1 MHRLPLSLAAL
12 GLLALSLTGC
22 CCSHLCGGG
31 GYGAGYAP
39 ACPQPCSPCGP
50 TYGASYGAAP
60 AVMAPS
66 GGCPSGNCGM
76 YPSGAYYGP
85 SASVAALPGT
95 YATAALPMDPMPTF

>member
-1 MHRLPLSLAAL
+1 MQRISLSLAAL

-31 GYGAGYAP
+31 YGAGYAP
-39 ACPQPCSPCGP
+39 ACPAPCGP
-50 TYGASYGAAP
+50 CGQAYGATYGAP

-66 GGCPSGNCGM
+66 GGCPTGNCGV

-85 SASVAALPGT
+85 SAPVAAAVPGA
-95 YATAALPMDPMPTF
+95 YATAALPMDTLPTF